1 MIEKYKDSGLKLTPH
16 RIAILRYLEGNIEH
30 PSADDIYKAMSK
42 RFPTMSFATVY
53 NTLETLRRHG
63 QIIELNFDPFKKR
76 FDPDPKPHHHV
87 ICVRCQ
93 KILDVRNEFSLK
105 PPRIESEEFEII
117 GSHIEFYG
125 ICSKCKNKK
134 VA

>member
-1 MIEKYKDSGLKLTPH
+1 
-16 RIAILRYLEGNIEH
+16 
-30 PSADDIYKAMSK
+30 
-42 RFPTMSFATVY
+42 MSFATVY

-134 VA
+134 GA

>member
-1 MIEKYKDSGLKLTPH
+1 MIEKYKDSGLKLTPQ
-16 RIAILRYLEGNIEH
+16 RIAILKYLEGNIEH

-53 NTLETLRRHG
+53 NTLETLRKHG
-63 QIIELNFDPFKKR
+63 QITELNFDPFKKR
-76 FDPDPKPHHHV
+76 FDPNPNPHHHV
-87 ICVRCQ
+87 ICVKCQ
-93 KILDVRNEFSLK
+93 KILDVQNEFVFK
-105 PPRIESEEFEII
+105 PPKIDSEEFEII

-134 VA
+134 ET

>member
-1 MIEKYKDSGLKLTPH
+1 MIEKYKDSGLKLTPQ

-42 RFPTMSFATVY
+42 RFPTMSFSTVY

-76 FDPDPKPHHHV
+76 FDPDPKPHHHF

-134 VA
+134 GA

>member
-1 MIEKYKDSGLKLTPH
+1 MIGKYRDSGLKLTPQ
-16 RIAILRYLEGNIEH
+16 RIAILDYLEGNIEH

-63 QIIELNFDPFKKR
+63 QITELNFDPFKKR
-76 FDPDPKPHHHV
+76 FDPNPSPHHHV

-93 KILDVRNEFSLK
+93 KILDVKNAFLLK

-117 GSHIEFYG
+117 GNHIEFYG
-125 ICSKCKNKK
+125 ICSKCKPR
-134 VA
+134 